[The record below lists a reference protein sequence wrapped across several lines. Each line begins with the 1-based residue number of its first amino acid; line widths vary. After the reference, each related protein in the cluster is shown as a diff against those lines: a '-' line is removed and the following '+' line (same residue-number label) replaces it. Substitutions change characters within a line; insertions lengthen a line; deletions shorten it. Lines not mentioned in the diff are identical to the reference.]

1 MNGDPLIMEIIIS
14 SIITFIINVY
24 ATYKWID
31 IAKLI
36 GFLAE
41 DRNKPGYPKAVV
53 SGGTW
58 TLITIS
64 MGLLVLE
71 IIRLYLHGQ
80 EFYLASI
87 LALSFVAALSTLLG
101 LIDDLLSYLPGRQA
115 KTSDDEGAGK
125 GLSAKT
131 RILLMLPISIP
142 LVAIKA
148 GYTKLDLIRRVIDLG
163 IYYPLVVVPIGV
175 MAAAMAFNMLAGYN
189 GLEAGMGVILLLG
202 ALGVGLIK
210 GNPLLIAGAVV
221 GIAGIL
227 AFLVFNWYPAKA
239 FPGNSFTYGVG
250 AYYAGLVVLG
260 NFEKYAVLSFMLY
273 YMELFFYLKSLWHRV
288 KKVNFA
294 YPCPDGSLTLDPRNE
309 NKIYSVTHLALKILL
324 RLRGGRTQCPTG
336 VRETH
341 VVLFILGLQAVISA
355 SLFFLL
361 MR

>member
-1 MNGDPLIMEIIIS
+1 MSENPLVIEIVIS

-31 IAKLI
+31 VAKLI

-101 LIDDLLSYLPGRQA
+101 FIDDLLSYLPGRRA
-115 KTSDDEGAGK
+115 KNCNDEGVGK

-131 RILLMLPISIP
+131 RILLMLPISMP

-148 GYTKLDLIRRVIDLG
+148 GYTKLELVGKVINLG

-210 GNPLLIAGAVV
+210 GNPLLIAGAVI

-260 NFEKYAVLSFMLY
+260 NFEKYAVVSFLLY
-273 YMELFFYLKSLWHRV
+273 YLELALYLKSLKEGVR
-288 KKVNFA
+288 KVNFA

-309 NKIYSVTHLALKILL
+309 NKVYSVTHLALKVLL
-324 RLRGGRTQCPTG
+324 WIRGGRTQCPTG

-341 VVLFILGLQAVISA
+341 VVLFILGLQAAISA
-355 SLFFLL
+355 SLLFLL
-361 MR
+361 VR